1 MCPLSLC
8 NKDAELTPCHVAH
21 VALINVLPDDV
32 LLEIFNFHMDEDQFQ
47 PTKKGTEAWVSLV
60 HVCQRWRSVVF
71 GSPRHLDLQLVCTP
85 KTPVK
90 ETLNIWPP
98 FPLLISGCVCRTSG
112 VDNIIAIL
120 EHRDRTRKIDL
131 DFLTSQWKD
140 IYATMQVQ
148 FPALT
153 YLRLRTYALFSTDTV
168 PVLPN
173 SFLSGS
179 APHMQTLDLCHIPFP
194 GLPKLLLSTTLLVTL
209 RLRGPEI
216 TDSEFFSPEV
226 LATSISALTS
236 LETLWLEFAF
246 PPRRS
251 YHQGGS
257 RLPSPPTGYV
267 LPAPTRFK
275 FEGANTEYLGVL
287 IDRIDPSRLEF
298 LEIYLYEQNFDDS
311 QLELIQFISHAP
323 KLMALEKADAVV
335 YYSCVEITLSSQRS
349 GDGELTVVLFSDFLT
364 SQLELL
370 TSTLPPFP
378 MLEELYIYE
387 YFHRREVLYLAVGDD
402 NWNTLWL
409 DFLRLFSSVK
419 DLYISK
425 QFAFDVVRAMQEL
438 IGDRTTEVLPAL
450 RNLFLEDEGPC
461 GSVEKGVQQFAVA
474 RRLSGHP
481 VDVSHWV
488 RTRCKDGDD

>member
-1 MCPLSLC
+1 
-8 NKDAELTPCHVAH
+8 
-21 VALINVLPDDV
+21 
-32 LLEIFNFHMDEDQFQ
+32 
-47 PTKKGTEAWVSLV
+47 
-60 HVCQRWRSVVF
+60 
-71 GSPRHLDLQLVCTP
+71 
-85 KTPVK
+85 
-90 ETLNIWPP
+90 
-98 FPLLISGCVCRTSG
+98 
-112 VDNIIAIL
+112 
-120 EHRDRTRKIDL
+120 
-131 DFLTSQWKD
+131 
-140 IYATMQVQ
+140 
-148 FPALT
+148 
-153 YLRLRTYALFSTDTV
+153 
-168 PVLPN
+168 
-173 SFLSGS
+173 
-179 APHMQTLDLCHIPFP
+179 
-194 GLPKLLLSTTLLVTL
+194 
-209 RLRGPEI
+209 
-216 TDSEFFSPEV
+216 
-226 LATSISALTS
+226 
-236 LETLWLEFAF
+236 
-246 PPRRS
+246 
-251 YHQGGS
+251 
-257 RLPSPPTGYV
+257 
-267 LPAPTRFK
+267 
-275 FEGANTEYLGVL
+275 
-287 IDRIDPSRLEF
+287 
-298 LEIYLYEQNFDDS
+298 
-311 QLELIQFISHAP
+311 
-323 KLMALEKADAVV
+323 MALEKADAVV